1 MFPFFSRF
9 SWQSWR
15 TCSSWRKKKKILD
28 YKVIKRRLF
37 FFLKIHFSTLHCS
50 EVPESMQEYLKD
62 WWILLSGSEQTLL
75 ALSRHTERAFS
86 TYFRTTYTLLHR
98 AACSAVLSWS
108 LPLLSSY
115 IIPFFFFKHW
125 HYLEIQVFLGIQARP
140 WILVFQVALGYL
152 VNLSHLGIHRILKK
166 NEIK

>member
-1 MFPFFSRF
+1 MLPFFSRF

-15 TCSSWRKKKKILD
+15 TCSSWRKKKILD

-115 IIPFFFFKHW
+115 IIPFFF
-125 HYLEIQVFLGIQARP
+125 LNIGITWKSRYS
-140 WILVFQVALGYL
+140 WVSRLALGSWSSRL
-152 VNLSHLGIHRILKK
+152 PSDTWWTFLTWESTESLKK
-166 NEIK
+166 MK